1 MKSANPIV
9 VFIIEDD
16 FTFLE
21 VIHDFIRS
29 KFPHLKIFK
38 FTNGEDALLQMKLNP
53 QIIILDYFLDT
64 HNRSAQNGVE
74 ILLQVRKH
82 DPSARV
88 IMLSAQE
95 KPEVAAS
102 VIKYGAYDY
111 VVKNETALPRLEIIF
126 NHLAGHLI
134 LDQKVIINKLVI
146 VLIAA
151 LIIGLVIIG
160 SFIL

>member
-1 MKSANPIV
+1 LTSGNPIV

-21 VIHDFIRS
+21 VIHDYIKS
-29 KFPHLKIFK
+29 KFSQLKIFK
-38 FTNGEDALLQMKLNP
+38 FTSGEDALLQLKLNP
-53 QIIILDYFLDT
+53 QIVILDYFLDSDNKT
-64 HNRSAQNGVE
+64 AQNGIE
-74 ILLQVRKH
+74 ILLQIRKH
-82 DPSARV
+82 DPSIRV

-111 VVKNETALPRLEIIF
+111 VVKNETALNKLEIIF
-126 NHLAGHLI
+126 NHLTGHLI

-146 VLIAA
+146 VLVAA
-151 LIIGLVIIG
+151 AIIGLVIIG
-160 SFIL
+160 SFLL